1 MEQRALLYNIVKGKY
16 MDTATQNI
24 LLRLTAKAEVLR
36 NLEAEAKRQAEL
48 YALGVQRMSE
58 QRAVYE

>member
-1 MEQRALLYNIVKGKY
+1 MNDPI
-16 MDTATQNI
+16 TI
-24 LLRLTAKAEVLR
+24 LSKLIASAEVQKNR
-36 NLEAEAKRQAEL
+36 EAEATRQAQI